1 VTGVDT
7 MIPMPALRPWV
18 ADVTL
23 MRPDRILPLVHLP
36 DPATA
41 LVFCR
46 TDARDGD
53 LRVVGPRSRAAY
65 YPAKELSMCIRV
77 RLCPGA
83 ARPAFGVPVSELRD
97 QAVPL
102 TDLWGD
108 RAARL
113 ENRLNEL
120 TGPGP
125 ILRGIEDALFESLRY
140 RADSRDLMLREAVV
154 SLSATGERVATL
166 ARRLS
171 VSERHLRDL
180 FTDRVGLSPKHFARI
195 QRVRTVLARADSGE
209 LAGLASDSGYYDQS
223 HMTAD
228 FRTLMGVSPAA
239 FRAGHLPAA
248 TPCAAYRGH

>member
-1 VTGVDT
+1 VIGVDA

-23 MRPDRILPLVHLP
+23 MRPDSALPLVHLP
-36 DPATA
+36 DAATA
-41 LVFCR
+41 LVYRR
-46 TDARDGD
+46 TGARDGD
-53 LRVVGPRSRAAY
+53 LQVVGPRSRASY
-65 YPAKELSMCIRV
+65 HPGKELPMCIRT
-77 RLCPGA
+77 RLRPGA
-83 ARPAFGVPVSELRD
+83 ARAVFGIPVGELRD

-120 TGPGP
+120 TDPDP
-125 ILRGIEDALFESLRY
+125 ILRGIEEALLESLHDSG
-140 RADSRDLMLREAVV
+140 DSRDLLLREAIE
-154 SLSATGERVATL
+154 SLSATGERVAAL

-180 FTDRVGLSPKHFARI
+180 FTDRVGLSPKCFARI
-195 QRVRTVLARADSGE
+195 QRVRTVLARAGSGKW
-209 LAGLASDSGYYDQS
+209 AGLASDTGYYDQS

-228 FRTLMGVSPAA
+228 FRTLMGASPAA
-239 FRAGHLPAA
+239 FRAGHLPTG
-248 TPCAAYRGH
+248 TPCTA